1 MPGLFD
7 IDPLDQKDMQELF
20 GRFNTSGDG
29 KITAAEMKAALAVW
43 WPAFDLSDF
52 VDCFLAFLRLPFFIF
67 PSNYRLLFFLA
78 FRNVASLYQMLK

>member
-29 KITAAEMKAALAVW
+29 KITAAEMKAALAV
-43 WPAFDLSDF
+43 
-52 VDCFLAFLRLPFFIF
+52 
-67 PSNYRLLFFLA
+67 
-78 FRNVASLYQMLK
+78 